1 MKCNNTLHITD
12 NYLYY
17 KTKKRDII
25 KYKLPENIIYGG
37 KICNIQ
43 KFINIYNKFINE
55 NHLNN
60 SLLGDTIKVIVAT
73 NYQESDKI
81 FLKYILNTFNYRKI
95 YIEKEIKYLKLNN
108 TTAYISVYDNYLNI
122 TFKDKYNKINNIYI
136 ETNCFKNTN
145 DLLEYINY
153 STNDLEIC
161 LFGSGELIKEIFSSL
176 EEKFNKKTY
185 IYNNHE
191 TYIISKEKES
201 N

>member
-1 MKCNNTLHITD
+1 MKCNNILHITD

-17 KTKKRDII
+17 KNKKRDII
-25 KYKLPENIIYGG
+25 KYKLPKDIVYGG
-37 KICNIQ
+37 KICNVQ
-43 KFINIYNKFINE
+43 KFINIYNKFVNE

-153 STNDLEIC
+153 STNDLEVC